1 LPADVQITEP
11 EILKDQLTPFKENL
25 YIRNLVTGYA
35 ARFPHKVLHFEM
47 NSPKVDVKKIEL
59 NF

>member
-1 LPADVQITEP
+1 MKENVERKFVPVM
-11 EILKDQLTPFKENL
+11 LTPFKENL